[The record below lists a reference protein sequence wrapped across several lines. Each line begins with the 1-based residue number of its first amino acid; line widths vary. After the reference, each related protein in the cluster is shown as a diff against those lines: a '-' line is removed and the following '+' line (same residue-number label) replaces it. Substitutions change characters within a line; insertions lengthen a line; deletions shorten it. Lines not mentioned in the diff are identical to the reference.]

1 MKQIL
6 LFSSFIFSSIL
17 NFAQIG
23 LPIQTSLLPKN
34 NLVVNYDFSKST
46 SFTRGATSVTNI
58 AGTAS
63 GNATIYNAP
72 IFMNS
77 LGFVSFNGSNQYL
90 ATPNLKTYFKSVNAT
105 VQKSFTMSFWVY
117 PTTNT
122 GVLVSELDSQTPSGG
137 WHATN
142 IELIN
147 GVINYRV
154 WASSNPVTSSPI
166 ALNQWHHI
174 ALVYDGT
181 SFKGYLNGVLQGARI
196 YAREIPTSSQNYA
209 IGAGETTNMGTG
221 AYGTF
226 HLAQFK
232 LHNLPLSDQEIAQEY
247 NLRKDEMDYT
257 IHSPS
262 TNNNPVYW
270 TSSSNWTGDVFYA
283 NAPSPSPVTGYHFTP
298 WINSPQ
304 GWSAGVNDLNQFL
317 TLSYDEPANV
327 KGVVIQG
334 RANGAQWVTKAH
346 LETSLTGSAPWTRQL
361 TSVLVNSNYIDDVRL
376 NFSSNVLAKAIRFV
390 PADWSGHITMRFGML
405 VVPNKIVTDGLVFNL
420 DAANLKSYSGT
431 GSVWKDLIGSND
443 ATIYNSPVHNSAT
456 DFTFNGSTQYGS
468 IPSVSG
474 ITDFT
479 NSQKYTVEVWFKP
492 TNGQLNS
499 VESELLEKW
508 NKNNE
513 SKYPFTIR
521 FNESTTSMLVA
532 CYDGTNFRSATSSGF
547 PVNTWKQ
554 LVAVFN
560 FVDKTLT
567 VYRDGGNPVSV
578 SLTGV
583 GQVSNTSPIAI
594 ASRLTS
600 TGAAQSNIMFKGSIG
615 IIRTYNIALS
625 ESQIL
630 QNFNAIRSRFG
641 L

>member
-1 MKQIL
+1 MKQFFTF
-6 LFSSFIFSSIL
+6 LFTSFITYSAFT
-17 NFAQIG
+17 QIG
-23 LPIQTSLLPKN
+23 LPIQQSVLPKN

-72 IFMNS
+72 TFMNS
-77 LGFVSFNGSNQYL
+77 LGFISFNGSNQYL
-90 ATPNLKTYFKSVNAT
+90 ATPNLKTYFKSVNAS
-105 VQKSFTMSFWVY
+105 VQKAFTISFWFY
-117 PTTNT
+117 PTVST
-122 GVLVSELDSQTPSGG
+122 GVLLSELDSQTPSSG
-137 WHATN
+137 WHASS

-147 GVINYRV
+147 GVVKYRV
-154 WASSNPVTSSPI
+154 WPSTTPVSSSAVL
-166 ALNQWHHI
+166 LNQWYHV
-174 ALVYDGT
+174 AMVYDGA
-181 SFKGYLNGVLQGARI
+181 SLKGYLNGILQGTQT
-196 YAREIPTSSQNYA
+196 YAKDIPSASHNFA
-209 IGAGETTNMGTG
+209 VGAGETTNIGTSV
-221 AYGTF
+221 YGNF

-232 LHNLPLSDQEIAQEY
+232 LYNLPFSDNDIQQEY
-247 NLRKDEMDYT
+247 NLRKSEFDYT

-262 TNNNPVYW
+262 TNTNPTYW
-270 TSSSNWTGDVFYA
+270 SSSSNWSGDAFYA
-283 NAPSPSPVTGYHFTP
+283 NAPSPSTTTGYHFTP
-298 WINSPQ
+298 WTNSPQ
-304 GWSAGVNDLNQFL
+304 GWSAGANDLNQFL
-317 TLSYDEPANV
+317 TLNYDEPAFV

-334 RANGAQWVTKAH
+334 RTNGAQWVTKAH

-361 TSVLVNSNYIDDVRL
+361 TNVVVNSNYTDDIQL
-376 NFSSNVLAKAIRFV
+376 SFSSNVYAKAIKFI
-390 PADWSGHITMRFGML
+390 PTEWSSHITMRLGMI
-405 VVPNKIVTDGLVFNL
+405 VKPNNIVTDGLVFRL

-431 GSVWKDLIGSND
+431 GSVWKDLIGAND
-443 ATIYNSPVHNSAT
+443 ATIYNSPTYNSAT
-456 DFTFNGSTQYGS
+456 DLTFNGSTQYGS

-479 NSQKYTVEVWFKP
+479 NSQRYTVEVWFKP
-492 TNGQLNS
+492 SSGQVNS

-513 SKYPFTIR
+513 SRYPFTIR

-532 CYDGTNFRSATSSGF
+532 CYDGTNFKSVTSSGF

-554 LVAVFN
+554 LIAVFD
-560 FVDKTLT
+560 FVAQTLT

-625 ESQIL
+625 SAQVL
-630 QNFNAIRSRFG
+630 QNFNANRSRFG

>member
-1 MKQIL
+1 M
-6 LFSSFIFSSIL
+6 
-17 NFAQIG
+17 
-23 LPIQTSLLPKN
+23 
-34 NLVVNYDFSKST
+34 
-46 SFTRGATSVTNI
+46 
-58 AGTAS
+58 
-63 GNATIYNAP
+63 
-72 IFMNS
+72 
-77 LGFVSFNGSNQYL
+77 
-90 ATPNLKTYFKSVNAT
+90 
-105 VQKSFTMSFWVY
+105 
-117 PTTNT
+117 
-122 GVLVSELDSQTPSGG
+122 
-137 WHATN
+137 
-142 IELIN
+142 
-147 GVINYRV
+147 
-154 WASSNPVTSSPI
+154 
-166 ALNQWHHI
+166 
-174 ALVYDGT
+174 GT
-181 SFKGYLNGVLQGARI
+181 S
-196 YAREIPTSSQNYA
+196 
-209 IGAGETTNMGTG
+209 

-232 LHNLPLSDQEIAQEY
+232 MHNLPLTNQEIVQEY
-247 NLRKDEMDYT
+247 NFRKNEFDYT
-257 IHSPS
+257 IHSPL
-262 TNNNPVYW
+262 TNSSPTYWSISSAWNNV
-270 TSSSNWTGDVFYA
+270 SGGTGAWDPFGV
-283 NAPSPSPVTGYHFTP
+283 YHFTP
-298 WINSPQ
+298 WLNSGL
-304 GWSAGVNDLNQFL
+304 GWAAQVLDANQYITLN
-317 TLSYDEPANV
+317 YDEPAYI
-327 KGVVIQG
+327 KGIVIQP
-334 RANGAQWVTKAH
+334 RAASGNQYLTKVH
-346 LETSLTGSAPWTRQL
+346 IETSATGAAPWTRVL
-361 TSVLVNSNYIDDVRL
+361 TDQVINTSITDDARVLFPTSI
-376 NFSSNVLAKAIRFV
+376 FAKAVKVV
-390 PADWSGHITMRFGML
+390 PVLWTNHITMRFGML

-443 ATIYNSPVHNSAT
+443 ATIYNSPAHNSAT